1 MRDRKQVIGIAL
13 VVLGLLFL
21 LGRGL
26 DFGAMA
32 WPFFVLIPGV
42 IMLAVAFL
50 GDRSS
55 AALAIPGSIVTTIGL
70 ILFVLNLTDYWQAW
84 AYCWALVAVGAGLG
98 NFIHGAL
105 TRDPQKERDGL
116 RAAYVGL
123 ILFAAFGAFFE
134 FFIWGGASLV
144 MRWLIPLALIAVGVY
159 LILRREQPTS

>member
-1 MRDRKQVIGIAL
+1 RRRDTRPPNARGSSTLEVETSARRRTTMRDRKQVIGIAL
-13 VVLGLLFL
+13 VVLGLLLL

-70 ILFVLNLTDYWQAW
+70 I
-84 AYCWALVAVGAGLG
+84 
-98 NFIHGAL
+98 
-105 TRDPQKERDGL
+105 
-116 RAAYVGL
+116 
-123 ILFAAFGAFFE
+123 
-134 FFIWGGASLV
+134 
-144 MRWLIPLALIAVGVY
+144 
-159 LILRREQPTS
+159 